1 MTKTLTDRYTEL
13 QEIILNAE
21 NYAENEYEEAAI
33 AVLQLSS
40 DILAQNRLL
49 KAQLA
54 SAETLLQE
62 TEISECLKDLE
73 IFNFTTQ
80 LEQRTQ

>member
-1 MTKTLTDRYTEL
+1 LTLTLTDRYTEL
-13 QEIILNAE
+13 SEIILNAE
-21 NYAENEYEEAAI
+21 NYDEEQYEEAAI
-33 AVLQLSS
+33 ASIQLSS

-54 SAETLLQE
+54 SSEKLLQE

-80 LEQRTQ
+80 LERKTT

>member
-13 QEIILNAE
+13 NEIILNAQDHDE
-21 NYAENEYEEAAI
+21 EAYEEAAI
-33 AVLQLSS
+33 AVLQLSA
-40 DILAQNRLL
+40 DVLAENRLL

-54 SAETLLQE
+54 STETLLQE

-80 LEQRTQ
+80 LDRKTQ